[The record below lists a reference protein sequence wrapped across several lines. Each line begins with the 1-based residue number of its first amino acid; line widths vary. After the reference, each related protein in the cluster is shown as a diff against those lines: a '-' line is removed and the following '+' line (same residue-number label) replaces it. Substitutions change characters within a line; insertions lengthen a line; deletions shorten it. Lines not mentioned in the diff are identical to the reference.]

1 VANHGN
7 WPSGAAG
14 AKPVHSI
21 QVSREIKY
29 LECSNSI
36 NLQRGFS
43 LPLGVV
49 KKAVEQTNQTFE
61 NISSVAPYIYELLQL
76 RNLSAMV
83 GAAFAR
89 ELQEASA
96 GSLLLNPH
104 QDGYPDLLLMDSQ
117 GKTAWNKLE
126 SSTAKEHFSPFP
138 TGGLEIKATLG
149 DVPSEKDLAKVGK
162 SKPKIGETRVD
173 LITSV
178 NWKAH
183 HRETNH
189 LMAILWDFLD
199 GIPAVMFVSYS
210 DSLNESD
217 WGKMVLPKD
226 GGGRTTSVSIM
237 GKSGIEKMLRNPLLI
252 INDSR
257 YIDLVTKKSGQ
268 KPVFW

>member
-1 VANHGN
+1 MD
-7 WPSGAAG
+7 
-14 AKPVHSI
+14 
-21 QVSREIKY
+21 
-29 LECSNSI
+29 
-36 NLQRGFS
+36 
-43 LPLGVV
+43 VV
-49 KKAVEQTNQTFE
+49 KKAVQQTNQTFE

-104 QDGYPDLLLMDSQ
+104 QDGYPDLLLMDSE
-117 GKTAWNKLE
+117 GKTAWNKLQA
-126 SSTAKEHFSPFP
+126 STAKEHFSPFP

-149 DVPSEKDLAKVGK
+149 DVPSEKQLAKTGK
-162 SKPKIGETRVD
+162 SKPKIGETRID
-173 LITSV
+173 LITSM

-189 LMAILWDFLD
+189 LMGILWDFLD
-199 GIPAVMFVSYS
+199 GIPAVLIVSYS
-210 DSLNESD
+210 DNLTESD

-237 GKSGIEKMLRNPLLI
+237 GKTGIEKMLGNPLLI
-252 INDSR
+252 VDDPR
-257 YIDLVTKKSGQ
+257 YINLVTKKSGQ
-268 KPVFW
+268 KPVFRKLQQN